1 MLTSVAACNIGHQRA
16 FTPCYPL
23 TTNKIGGEWGGG
35 WTCKRCEKIEKG
47 GDYKEKEEGKKGKT
61 GL

>member
-23 TTNKIGGEWGGG
+23 TNKIGGEQGGG
-35 WTCKRCEKIEKG
+35 WCKRCEKIEKG
-47 GDYKEKEEGKKGKT
+47 GDYKEKEGKKRKKGV
-61 GL
+61 